1 MTLKYTVN
9 LEGDVYMRE
18 NWQSRKGFIF
28 AAAGAAIGLGNLWRF
43 PFQAYKNGGGAF
55 LLPYL
60 VALITCAIPLM
71 IMEYA
76 YGRKI
81 RGGSVK
87 AFSKLKKKFEVVGW
101 VQVMVPIIV
110 MTYYSAIISVSLIF
124 MVYSLGHALGIINWL
139 SNPGPVMGMVV
150 GSAENA
156 MDLGAGISIYILV
169 AVIFVWVCN
178 WLIVRKGISGGIEKM
193 STIFTP
199 MLMILMVI
207 FMINAIRLQ
216 GAAIGLEA
224 LFRPDF
230 TKILDPSIWVSAYA
244 QVFFST
250 TLAVGVMI
258 AYGSYLH
265 EKADV
270 VNSAFITVFANA
282 SFDLIAGIL
291 VFSTLGYLVNDMGVE
306 FTSFGTGAG
315 VAFIAFPIAI
325 STMSSNVVIQGLLGF
340 IFFFC
345 LFIAGI
351 SSSISMLE
359 SFTTAALDKFNISR
373 KKLVSIISIVGLCG
387 SVCFA
392 SYAGFNFILDIVD
405 AYVGNIVIAGLGL
418 VEVILI
424 SYIYGTKEL
433 RQEANAF
440 SDFKVGK
447 WWEYLLRYFTPVLLG
462 VVVITNLFNLVTG
475 LFNQDMAGIISNIVF
490 GWGTVVIMIG
500 ASVIFYKRKWTT
512 NAHQ

>member
-1 MTLKYTVN
+1 
-9 LEGDVYMRE
+9 MRE

-55 LLPYL
+55 LLPYF
-60 VALITCAIPLM
+60 VALMTCAIPLM

-76 YGRKI
+76 YGRKV

-87 AFSKLKKKFEVVGW
+87 AFSELKKKFEVVGW
-101 VQVMVPIIV
+101 VQVMVPIVV
-110 MTYYSAIISVSLIF
+110 MTYYSAIISVSVIF
-124 MVYSLGHALGIINWL
+124 MIYSLGHAFGMINWL
-139 SNPGPVMGMVV
+139 SDPGPIMGMVA
-150 GSAENA
+150 GSAANPL
-156 MDLGAGISIYILV
+156 DLGAGISIYILI
-169 AVIFVWVCN
+169 AVIGVWVCN
-178 WLIVRKGISGGIEKM
+178 WLIVKKGISGGIEKM
-193 STIFTP
+193 SSIFTP
-199 MLMILMVI
+199 VLMVLMVI
-207 FMINAIRLQ
+207 FMINAVRLN

-224 LFRPDF
+224 LFKPDF
-230 TKILDPSIWVSAYA
+230 TKIWNPSIWVSAYA

-270 VNSAFITVFANA
+270 VNSAFITVFANS
-282 SFDLIAGIL
+282 SFDLIAGVL
-291 VFSTLGYLVNDMGVE
+291 VFSTLGFLVNSMGVE

-325 STMSSNVVIQGLLGF
+325 STMSTNVVVQGLLGF
-340 IFFFC
+340 VFFFC
-345 LFIAGI
+345 LFIAGL

-359 SFTTAALDKFNISR
+359 SFATAALDKFNISR
-373 KKLVSIISIVGLCG
+373 EKLVGIISIVGFIG
-387 SVCFA
+387 SACFA

-424 SYIYGTKEL
+424 SYIYGTKKL
-433 RQEANAF
+433 RDEANAY
-440 SDFKVGK
+440 SDFKVGI
-447 WWEYLLRYFTPVLLG
+447 WWDYLLKYFTPLLLG
-462 VVVITNLFNLVTG
+462 AVVITNVINLFTG
-475 LFNQDMAGIISNIVF
+475 LFNQDSVGVISNIIF

-512 NAHQ
+512 NAHQE

>member
-1 MTLKYTVN
+1 
-9 LEGDVYMRE
+9 MRE

-55 LLPYL
+55 LLPYF

-76 YGRKI
+76 FGRKI

-87 AFSKLKKKFEVVGW
+87 AFSSLNKKAEVVGW
-101 VQVMVPIIV
+101 IQVMVPIIV
-110 MTYYSAIISVSLIF
+110 MTYYSAIISVSVIF
-124 MVYSLGHALGIINWL
+124 MVYSLGHAFGIVNWL
-139 SNPGPVMGMVV
+139 ADPGPIMGMIT

-156 MDLGAGISIYILV
+156 LDLGAGMSIYILV
-169 AVIFVWVCN
+169 AVILVWLCN
-178 WLIVRKGISGGIEKM
+178 WLIVKKGISGGIEKM

-199 MLMILMVI
+199 MLVVLMIV
-207 FMINAIRLQ
+207 FMINAVRLQ

-224 LFRPDF
+224 LFKPDF
-230 TKILDPSIWVSAYA
+230 SKILSPSIWVSAYA

-265 EKADV
+265 DKADI
-270 VNSAFITVFANA
+270 VNSAFITVFANS
-282 SFDLIAGIL
+282 SFDLIAGVL
-291 VFSTLGYLVNDMGVE
+291 VFSTLGYLVNSIGVE

-325 STMSSNVVIQGLLGF
+325 STMSQNVVVQGLLGF
-340 IFFFC
+340 VFFFC
-345 LFIAGI
+345 LFIAGL

-359 SFTTAALDKFNISR
+359 SFSTAALDKFKISR
-373 KKLVSIISIVGLCG
+373 EKLVTIISLVGFVG
-387 SVCFA
+387 SACFA
-392 SYAGFNFILDIVD
+392 SYAGFNYILDIVD

-424 SYIYGTKEL
+424 SYIYGTDKL
-433 RQEANAF
+433 REEANAF

-447 WWEYLLRYFTPVLLG
+447 WWDYLLRYFTPLLLG
-462 VVVITNLFNLVTG
+462 AVVITNLFNLVTE
-475 LFNQDMAGIISNIVF
+475 LFSQDMVGILSNIVF
-490 GWGTVVIMIG
+490 GWGTVLIMIG
-500 ASVIFYKRKWTT
+500 ASVLFYKRKWTADA
-512 NAHQ
+512 NQE

>member
-1 MTLKYTVN
+1 
-9 LEGDVYMRE
+9 MRE
-18 NWQSRKGFIF
+18 EWQSRKGFIF

-55 LLPYL
+55 LLPYF

-87 AFSKLKKKFEVVGW
+87 AFAKLNKKFEVIGW

-110 MTYYSAIISVSLIF
+110 MTYYSTIISVSVIF
-124 MVYSLGHALGIINWL
+124 MVYSLGHAFGIINWL
-139 SNPGPVMGMVV
+139 SDPGPVMGMVT
-150 GSAENA
+150 GSAEHA
-156 MDLGAGISIYILV
+156 LDFGAGISIYILI
-169 AVIFVWVCN
+169 AVIFVWLCN
-178 WLIVRKGISGGIEKM
+178 WLIVKKGISGGIEKM
-193 STIFTP
+193 SKFFTP
-199 MLMILMVI
+199 MLMVLMVI
-207 FMINAIRLQ
+207 FMINAIRLD
-216 GAAIGLEA
+216 GASIGLEA
-224 LFRPDF
+224 LFKPDF
-230 TKILDPSIWVSAYA
+230 STILNPGIWVSAYA

-265 EKADV
+265 DKADV
-270 VNSAFITVFANA
+270 VNSAFITVFANS
-282 SFDLIAGIL
+282 SFDLIAGVL
-291 VFSTLGYLVNDMGVE
+291 VFSTLGFLVNKIGVE

-325 STMSSNVVIQGLLGF
+325 STMSQSTFIQGILGF
-340 IFFFC
+340 VFFLC
-345 LFIAGI
+345 LFIAGL

-359 SFTTAALDKFNISR
+359 SFATAALDKFKISR
-373 KKLVSIISIVGLCG
+373 EKLVGIISIVGFIG
-387 SVCFA
+387 SACFA

-424 SYIYGTKEL
+424 SYLYGTEKL
-433 RQEANAF
+433 REEANKY
-440 SDFKVGK
+440 SDFRVGR
-447 WWEYLLRYFTPVLLG
+447 WWDYLLRYFTPILLG
-462 VVVITNLFNLVTG
+462 LVVITNLFNLVTG
-475 LFNQDMAGIISNIVF
+475 LFSQDIIGVLSNIIF
-490 GWGTVVIMIG
+490 GWGIVVIMIG
-500 ASVIFYKRKWTT
+500 ASIIFCKRKWTT
-512 NAHQ
+512 DVKLD

>member
-1 MTLKYTVN
+1 
-9 LEGDVYMRE
+9 MRE

-55 LLPYL
+55 LLPYF

-76 YGRKI
+76 YGRKV

-87 AFSKLKKKFEVVGW
+87 AFSELKKKYEVVGW
-101 VQVMVPIIV
+101 VQVMVPIVV
-110 MTYYSAIISVSLIF
+110 MTYYSAIISVSVIF
-124 MVYSLGHALGIINWL
+124 MIYSLGHAFGMINWL
-139 SNPGPVMGMVV
+139 SDPGPIMGMVA

-156 MDLGAGISIYILV
+156 LDLGAGISVYILI
-169 AVIFVWVCN
+169 AVIGVWICN
-178 WLIVRKGISGGIEKM
+178 WLIVKKGISGGIEKM
-193 STIFTP
+193 SSFFTP
-199 MLMILMVI
+199 VLMVLMVI
-207 FMINAIRLQ
+207 FMINAVRLN
-216 GAAIGLEA
+216 GATIGLEA
-224 LFRPDF
+224 LFKPDF
-230 TKILDPSIWVSAYA
+230 SKILNPSIWVSAYA

-270 VNSAFITVFANA
+270 VNSAFITVFANS
-282 SFDLIAGIL
+282 SFDLIAGVL
-291 VFSTLGYLVNDMGVE
+291 VFSTLGFLVNSMGVE

-340 IFFFC
+340 VFFFC
-345 LFIAGI
+345 LFIAGL

-359 SFTTAALDKFNISR
+359 AFATAALDKFNITR
-373 KKLVSIISIVGLCG
+373 EKLVTIISVVGFVG
-387 SVCFA
+387 SACFA
-392 SYAGFNFILDIVD
+392 SFAGFNFILDIVD

-424 SYIYGTKEL
+424 SYIYGTKKL
-433 RQEANAF
+433 REEANAY
-440 SDFKVGK
+440 SDFKVGI
-447 WWEYLLRYFTPVLLG
+447 WWDYLLKYFTPLLLG
-462 VVVITNLFNLVTG
+462 AVVITNVFNLITG
-475 LFNQDMAGIISNIVF
+475 LFDQDSVGVISNIIF

-500 ASVIFYKRKWTT
+500 ASIIFYKRKWTT
-512 NAHQ
+512 NAQ

>member
-1 MTLKYTVN
+1 
-9 LEGDVYMRE
+9 MRE
-18 NWQSRKGFIF
+18 QWQSRKGFIF

-60 VALITCAIPLM
+60 IALATCAIPLM

-76 YGRKI
+76 YGRKV

-87 AFSKLKKKFEVVGW
+87 AFSELGKKYEIVGW
-101 VQVMVPIIV
+101 VQVLVPIVV

-124 MVYSLGHALGIINWL
+124 MVYSLGHAFGMINWL
-139 SNPGPVMGMVV
+139 SDPGPIMGMVV

-156 MDLGAGISIYILV
+156 LDFGAGISIYIIIS
-169 AVIFVWVCN
+169 VIFVWICN
-178 WLIVRKGISGGIEKM
+178 WLIVKKGISGGIEKM
-193 STIFTP
+193 SMIFTP
-199 MLMILMVI
+199 LLLVLMIV
-207 FMINAIRLQ
+207 FMINAVRLD

-224 LFRPDF
+224 LFKPDF
-230 TKILDPSIWVSAYA
+230 SKIMDPGIWVSAYA

-265 EKADV
+265 EKADI
-270 VNSAFITVFANA
+270 VNSSFITVLANA
-282 SFDLIAGIL
+282 SFDLIAGLL
-291 VFSTLGYLVNDMGVE
+291 VFSTLGYLVNTMGVE

-325 STMSSNVVIQGLLGF
+325 STMSTNVVIQGLLGF

-359 SFTTAALDKFNISR
+359 AFTTAALDKFNMPR
-373 KKLVSIISIVGLCG
+373 EKMVSIISIIGFAG
-387 SVCFA
+387 SACFA
-392 SYAGFNFILDIVD
+392 TYAGFNFILDIVD
-405 AYVGNIVIAGLGL
+405 AYVGNIIIAGLGL

-424 SYIYGTKEL
+424 SYIYGTEKL
-433 RQEANAF
+433 REEANLY

-447 WWEYLLRYFTPVLLG
+447 WWDYLLKYFTPLLLG
-462 VVVITNLFNLVTG
+462 AVVITNIFNLITG
-475 LFNQDMAGIISNIVF
+475 MFKQDAIGRMSNVLF
-490 GWGTVVIMIG
+490 GWGIVAIMIG
-500 ASVIFYKRKWTT
+500 VSIVFYRKKWSVEAPMNTSVSEVTEKVEG
-512 NAHQ
+512 

>member
-1 MTLKYTVN
+1 
-9 LEGDVYMRE
+9 MRE

-55 LLPYL
+55 LLPYF

-87 AFSKLKKKFEVVGW
+87 AFSNLKKKLEVFGW
-101 VQVMVPIIV
+101 LQVMVPIIV
-110 MTYYSAIISVSLIF
+110 MTYYSAIIAVSVIF
-124 MVYSLGHALGIINWL
+124 MVYSLGHAFGMINWL
-139 SNPGPVMGMVV
+139 SDPGPIMGMVT
-150 GSAENA
+150 GSADNA
-156 MDLGAGISIYILV
+156 LDLGAGISIYILI
-169 AVIFVWVCN
+169 AVVFVWIAN

-193 STIFTP
+193 SNIFTP
-199 MLMILMVI
+199 MLMVLMLV
-207 FMINAIRLQ
+207 FMINAVRLK
-216 GAAIGLEA
+216 GSAIGLEA
-224 LFRPDF
+224 LFKPDF
-230 TKILDPSIWVSAYA
+230 SKILDPSIWVSAYA

-270 VNSAFITVFANA
+270 VNSAFITVFANS
-282 SFDLIAGIL
+282 SFDLIAGVL
-291 VFSTLGYLVNDMGVE
+291 VFSTLGYLVNTMGVE

-340 IFFFC
+340 VFFFC
-345 LFIAGI
+345 LFIAGL

-359 SFTTAALDKFNISR
+359 SFATAAFDKFNITR
-373 KKLVSIISIVGLCG
+373 KKLVTIISIIGFIG
-387 SVCFA
+387 SACFA
-392 SYAGFNFILDIVD
+392 SYAGFNYILDIVD
-405 AYVGNIVIAGLGL
+405 AYVGNIIISGLGL
-418 VEVILI
+418 VEVVAI

-433 RQEANAF
+433 RREANEY

-447 WWEYLLRYFTPVLLG
+447 WWDYLLRYFTPILLG
-462 VVVITNLFNLVTG
+462 AVVITNIIKIVTDLSG
-475 LFNQDMAGIISNIVF
+475 MDKIGVISNIVY
-490 GWGTVVIMIG
+490 GWGIVVIMIG
-500 ASVIFYKRKWTT
+500 ASIIFCKRKWTT
-512 NAHQ
+512 NAQ